1 MGRKR
6 LRGTWTQLSLEILPV
21 SSQTIASPEEGTAI
35 VFSGELK
42 PREPVQSDVHFI
54 RLPSSVQDN
63 TSAVYQRIAR
73 DNASPSPRVGAA
85 SAASN
90 GKVYLV
96 SGRAGKEFKPI
107 DSTIHEFDGTS
118 WHTVVP
124 ADRSPVPQP
133 RSYHVM
139 TAAAG
144 HLFLHAGC
152 AADGGRYNDLW
163 AFDLTTKMWKELA
176 NAPGKERGGTSL
188 IASRDE
194 TKLFRIGGFDGKQEI
209 GGIIDIYDISQNSWT
224 SINYANGPIARSVA
238 VLTAVLVGERQYLVY
253 AFGEADP
260 SKIGHEGAGKFLKDT
275 WVFDIEKSDWSELD
289 CSDEHKPSA
298 RGWLGAV
305 ACADDTVLIQ
315 GGLNEDNNRL
325 GDWWLLKLNTT

>member
-1 MGRKR
+1 MSLKK
-6 LRGTWTQLSLEILPV
+6 LRGTWARLPLENLPI
-21 SSQTIASPEEGTAI
+21 SSQTIASPERGTAI

-42 PREPVQSDVHFI
+42 PREPVQSDVHVV
-54 RLPSSVQDN
+54 RLPSSVQNNDN
-63 TSAVYQRIAR
+63 AVYQKISYG
-73 DNASPSPRVGAA
+73 NTSPSPRVGAA
-85 SAASN
+85 SAASD
-90 GKVYLV
+90 GKVYVV

-118 WHTVVP
+118 WHSVAP
-124 ADRSPVPQP
+124 ADGSPVPQP

-152 AADGGRYNDLW
+152 AADGGRYKDLW
-163 AFDLTTKMWKELA
+163 AFDLTTKRWKELA

-188 IASRDE
+188 IASGYE
-194 TKLFRIGGFDGKQEI
+194 TRLFRIGGFDGKQEI
-209 GGIIDIYDISQNSWT
+209 GGTVDIYDISQNSWT
-224 SINYANGPIARSVA
+224 SISYATGPMPRSVA
-238 VLTAVLVGERQYLVY
+238 ALTAVSIGGREYLVY

-260 SKIGHEGAGKFLKDT
+260 SKIGHEGAGKFLKDI
-275 WVFDIEKSDWSELD
+275 WIFDLEKSEWSELE

-315 GGLNEDNNRL
+315 GGLSEDNNRL
-325 GDWWLLKLNTT
+325 GDWWLLKLNTL